1 MTATREQRL
10 EHLQNFL
17 RSIQKPGTP
26 LGSVG
31 IDDSLVDS
39 GLIDSLAIVEIVAYL
54 EETYGLD
61 FAARGIDPETLA
73 SMGNILALIDAAGAT
88 SATPS

>member
-10 EHLQNFL
+10 AHLQTFL
-17 RSIQKPGTP
+17 RSIQKPGKP

-31 IDDSLVDS
+31 IDDNLVDS
-39 GLIDSLAIVEIVAYL
+39 GLIDSLAIVQIVAYL

-61 FAARGIDPETLA
+61 FAARGVDPETLA
-73 SMGNILALIDAAGAT
+73 SMGSILALIDAAGAT
-88 SATPS
+88 SVTQS

>member
-10 EHLQNFL
+10 EHLQQFL
-17 RSIQKPGTP
+17 RRIQKPNKP

-39 GLIDSLAIVEIVAYL
+39 GLIDSLAIVQIVAYL

-61 FAARGIDPETLA
+61 FAAQGVDPETLA
-73 SMGNILALIDAAGAT
+73 SMGSILALVDAAGAT
-88 SATPS
+88 TATPP